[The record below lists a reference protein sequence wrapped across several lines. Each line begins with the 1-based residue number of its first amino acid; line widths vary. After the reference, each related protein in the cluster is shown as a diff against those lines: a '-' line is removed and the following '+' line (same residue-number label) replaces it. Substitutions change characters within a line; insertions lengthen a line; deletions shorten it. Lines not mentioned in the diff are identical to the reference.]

1 MNIISKTNMWVNH
14 KYDKSKELCVV
25 QGSCLYAQSFCDR
38 YYGIGSAVFTGIDI
52 LQEKRYSKNRIN
64 K

>member
-1 MNIISKTNMWVNH
+1 MWVNH

-25 QGSCLYAQSFCDR
+25 QGSCLYAQSFCDW